1 MPNESPGAAQP
12 AGAVLPGASQP
23 HLRRVLGTWD
33 LALLCVVAVANLNL
47 VPVVAAGGAAMVWF
61 WLLALAFFFWP
72 QGIAVIE
79 FSRRYPGE
87 GGIYLWCKER
97 FGAFHGFLAG
107 WCYWTNNIFY
117 IPTLLLYLVG
127 IAVYIGGPQYVALG
141 DNRQFVFIVAIL
153 LLAVL
158 VALNVLGLGLGK
170 WVNNAGAIGT
180 AVAAAALGG
189 LAFLVFSRHGSTL
202 SVADFRFAGT
212 DWSVVNTFGVICFGL
227 VGLELG
233 SVMGDEI
240 RDPGRTVP
248 RGVLWGG
255 IASGILYVGA
265 TLAVLLALPRAQI
278 GAVQGILQAVT
289 SMAERVN
296 IGWMVAPVAF
306 VLTVSIAGI
315 ASAWLSG
322 SARIPFVAGLDRY
335 LPESLGRLHPR
346 YGTPHVALITQSV
359 LSGLFVAMSFL
370 GATVEQGYKTLLDL
384 AVVLQLVP
392 FLYLYAA
399 LIQLA
404 WRPEDGRG
412 RYSKGMLWFAGLSGL
427 VTTTIGMAVAFIPQ
441 HEGEGLW
448 QFEAKMA
455 AGTLLFLALA
465 AFFYFP
471 FSRRKAALLAEAGG
485 AGAASAADFPGPG
498 GPL

>member
-1 MPNESPGAAQP
+1 MPPELHDAVSPGDVKS
-12 AGAVLPGASQP
+12 AGAGAA
-23 HLRRVLGTWD
+23 HLKRVLGTWD

-47 VPVVAAGGAAMVWF
+47 VPVVAAGGAPVAWF

-79 FSRRYPGE
+79 FSKRHPGE
-87 GGIYLWCKER
+87 GGIYLWTKEQ
-97 FGAFHGFLAG
+97 FGPLHGFLAG

-127 IAVYIGGPQYVALG
+127 IAVYIGGPRYVALG
-141 DNRQFVFIVAIL
+141 DSKTFVFITALL
-153 LLAVL
+153 LLAAL
-158 VALNVLGLGLGK
+158 VALNVRGLGLGK

-189 LAFLVFSRHGSTL
+189 LAFLVLARRGSTL
-202 SVADFRFAGT
+202 AASDFHFAGG
-212 DWSVVNTFGVICFGL
+212 DWSVINTFGVICFGL

-240 RDPGRTVP
+240 RNPGVTVP

-255 IASGILYVGA
+255 IASGLLYVGA
-265 TLAVLLALPRAQI
+265 TLAVLLALPRTQI

-289 SMAERVN
+289 SMAESVN
-296 IGWMVAPVAF
+296 IGWLVPPVAL
-306 VLTVSIAGI
+306 VLTISIAGI

-335 LPESLGRLHPR
+335 LPESLGRLHPG

-399 LIQLA
+399 LIDLA
-404 WRPEDGRG
+404 RRPEDGLG
-412 RYSKGMLWFAGLSGL
+412 RYSKGMLWFAGLSGV
-427 VTTTIGMAVAFIPQ
+427 VTTGIGMVVAFIPQ
-441 HEGEGLW
+441 HEGEALW
-448 QFEAKMA
+448 LFETKMSL
-455 AGTLLFLALA
+455 GTLLFLALA

-471 FSRRKAALLAEAGG
+471 SSRRKAAVLAESAGS
-485 AGAASAADFPGPG
+485 GAASVPEFPGPG
-498 GPL
+498 GRL

>member
-1 MPNESPGAAQP
+1 MPSEAHDGNSSPL
-12 AGAVLPGASQP
+12 AGAGAP
-23 HLRRVLGTWD
+23 HLKRVLGTWD

-47 VPVVAAGGAAMVWF
+47 VPVVAAGGAPMVWF
-61 WLLALAFFFWP
+61 WMLALAFFFWP

-79 FSRRYPGE
+79 FSKRYPGE
-87 GGIYLWCKER
+87 GGIYLWSKER
-97 FGAFHGFLAG
+97 FGPFHGFLAG

-141 DNRQFVFIVAIL
+141 ENREFAFCSAIL
-153 LLAVL
+153 LLTLL
-158 VALNVLGLGLGK
+158 VALNVRGLGLGK

-180 AVAAAALGG
+180 AVAAAVLGG
-189 LAFLVFSRHGSTL
+189 LALLVFAQRGSTL
-202 SVADFRFAGT
+202 VRADFQFVGT
-212 DWSVVNTFGVICFGL
+212 DWSVINTFGVICFGL

-240 RDPGRTVP
+240 RDPRRTVP

-255 IASGILYVGA
+255 IASGLLYVGA
-265 TLAVLLALPRAQI
+265 TLAVLLALPRTKI

-289 SMAERVN
+289 SMAESVN
-296 IGWMVAPVAF
+296 VGWLVPPVAL

-335 LPESLGRLHPR
+335 LPESLGRLRPR

-370 GATVEQGYKTLLDL
+370 GTTVEQGYKTLLDL

-392 FLYLYAA
+392 FLYLYAG
-399 LIQLA
+399 LIDLA
-404 WRPEDGRG
+404 RRPADGCG
-412 RYSKGMLWFAGLSGL
+412 HYSKGMLWFAGLSG
-427 VTTTIGMAVAFIPQ
+427 VITTGIGMVVAFIPQ
-441 HEGEGLW
+441 HEGEALW
-448 QFEAKMA
+448 LFETKMII
-455 AGTLLFLALA
+455 GTLLFLALA
-465 AFFYFP
+465 AFFYLP
-471 FSRRKAALLAEAGG
+471 SSRRKAALVANAAGSG
-485 AGAASAADFPGPG
+485 ATSVADCPGPG
-498 GPL
+498 GQL